1 MQYDFDEYVERRNTG
16 SAKWDCWV
24 DFDKPA
30 DVLPF
35 WVADM
40 DFRTARPVID
50 AIKERAEH
58 GIFGYGK
65 TLPGYREAVIR
76 WYKTYFGWEPEK
88 AWMVYS
94 PGIVFALGVAIRAY
108 TKPGDAV
115 LIQRPVYYPFSNMI
129 RENDR
134 RILNNPL
141 IYENGTYRMDFA
153 DFERKIVENDV
164 KLFILCSPH
173 NPIGRVWTR
182 DELLTIGDICV
193 KHGVTVVA
201 DEIHSD
207 FVYPGHKHTMF
218 SSLKPEFADIAVTC
232 TAPSK
237 TFNLAGLQ
245 LSHIWI
251 ANEERRNAFKTVL
264 SADGYDEPSVLGMAA
279 AFAAYK
285 DGREWF
291 DQLLVYLRANADFA
305 IDYLAKNCPAI
316 SVVPLEGTYLMWLD
330 CSKLPY
336 DTEERQKRIAAAKLW
351 FDPGAMFGPE
361 GDKFERINLACPQK
375 TLEEGLRRLCKALNE

>member
-1 MQYDFDEYVERRNTG
+1 MKYDFDTYVERRNTG

-24 DFDKPA
+24 DFGKPE

-40 DFRTARPVID
+40 DFRTAQPIID
-50 AIKERAEH
+50 AIKKRAEH

-65 TLPGYREAVIR
+65 TLPGYREAVVS

-88 AWMVYS
+88 EWMVYT
-94 PGIVFALGVAIRAY
+94 PGVVYALGVAIRAY
-108 TKPGDAV
+108 TKPGDGV

-134 RILNNPL
+134 VIVNSPL
-141 IYENGTYRMDFA
+141 IYENGAYRMDPA
-153 DFERKIVENDV
+153 DFEKKVIENNIR
-164 KLFILCSPH
+164 LFILCSPH
-173 NPIGRVWTR
+173 NPIGRVWTKE
-182 DELLTIGDICV
+182 ELTAIGDICV

-201 DEIHSD
+201 DEIHND
-207 FVYPGHKHTMF
+207 FVYEGHTHHVF
-218 SSLKPEFADIAVTC
+218 ASLKPEYGKIAVTC

-251 ANEERRNAFKTVL
+251 EDEEKRSAFKTVL

-279 AFAAYK
+279 AFAAYQ
-285 DGREWF
+285 DGREWL
-291 DQLLVYLRANADFA
+291 DQLKVYLRANADFA
-305 IDYLAKNCPAI
+305 IAYLAEHCPLI
-316 SVVPLEGTYLMWLD
+316 HVPELQGTYLLWLD

-336 DTEERQKRIAAAKLW
+336 GTEERQKRIEEAKLW
-351 FDPGAMFGPE
+351 FDTGSMFGPE
-361 GDKFERINLACPQK
+361 GDPFERINLACPRK
-375 TLEEGLRRLCKALNE
+375 TLEEGLRRLAEALNK

>member
-1 MQYDFDEYVERRNTG
+1 MKYDFDEYVERRNTG

-24 DFDKPA
+24 DFDKPE

-40 DFRTARPVID
+40 DFRTAKPIID
-50 AIKERAEH
+50 AIKKRADH
-58 GIFGYGK
+58 GIFGYAK
-65 TLPGYREAVIR
+65 TPAGYREAVMA
-76 WYKTYFGWEPEK
+76 WYKTYFGWETKKE
-88 AWMVYS
+88 WMVYS
-94 PGIVFALGVAIRAY
+94 PGVVFALGVAIRAY

-134 RILNNPL
+134 RIVNNAL
-141 IYENGTYRMDFA
+141 VYENGAYRMDFA
-153 DFERKIVENDV
+153 DFERQIVENGV

-182 DELLTIGDICV
+182 EELETIGDICV

-201 DEIHSD
+201 DEIHND
-207 FVYPGHKHTMF
+207 FVYNGHKHTVF
-218 SSLKPEFADIAVTC
+218 ASIKPAFADIAVTC

-251 ANEERRNAFKTVL
+251 PNEGLRNAYKAVL

-279 AFAAYK
+279 AQAAYTE
-285 DGREWF
+285 GREWLE
-291 DQLLVYLRANADFA
+291 QLLVYIRANADFA
-305 IDYLAKNCPAI
+305 IGYLAKNCPAI
-316 SVVPLEGTYLMWLD
+316 YVPELQGTYLLWLD

-336 DTEERQKRIAAAKLW
+336 DTDERQKRIVAAKLW
-351 FDPGAMFGPE
+351 FDPGSMFGPE
-361 GDKFERINLACPQK
+361 GDRFERINLACPRA
-375 TLEEGLRRLCKALNE
+375 TLEEGLRRLCAALK